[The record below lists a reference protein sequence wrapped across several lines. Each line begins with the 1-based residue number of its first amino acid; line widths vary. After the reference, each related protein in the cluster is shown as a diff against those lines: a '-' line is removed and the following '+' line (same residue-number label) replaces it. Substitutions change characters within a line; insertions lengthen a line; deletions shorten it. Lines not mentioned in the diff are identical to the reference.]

1 MEQVLEKL
9 DMAMKVLTLDLV
21 KYKEDSPMYQKA
33 LVTLA
38 KVYQAFNSAY
48 DLAATDNINV
58 QYYIKYADIEG
69 IKTLLTNAGYLEE
82 SKKLEDVNNYN
93 YSDLLFINFA
103 IRSFE

>member
-9 DMAMKVLTLDLV
+9 DMSMKELTLDLV
-21 KYKEDSPMYQKA
+21 KYKEDSPMHQKA

-48 DLAATDNINV
+48 DFLAATDNKNV
-58 QYYIKYADIEG
+58 PYYIKYADIEG

-82 SKKLEDVNNYN
+82 SKKTG
-93 YSDLLFINFA
+93 
-103 IRSFE
+103 RR

>member
-9 DMAMKVLTLDLV
+9 DMSMKELTLDLV

-48 DLAATDNINV
+48 DLTDNKNV
-58 QYYIKYADIEG
+58 PYYIKYADIEG

-82 SKKLEDVNNYN
+82 SKKTG
-93 YSDLLFINFA
+93 
-103 IRSFE
+103 RR

>member
-9 DMAMKVLTLDLV
+9 DMAMKILTLDLV

-38 KVYQAFNSAY
+38 KVYLAFNSAY
-48 DLAATDNINV
+48 DFAATDKNV
-58 QYYIKYADIEG
+58 PYYIKYADIER

-82 SKKLEDVNNYN
+82 SKKTG
-93 YSDLLFINFA
+93 
-103 IRSFE
+103 RR

>member
-9 DMAMKVLTLDLV
+9 DKAMKELTLVLV

-38 KVYQAFNSAY
+38 NVYQAFNSAY

-58 QYYIKYADIEG
+58 PYYIKYADIER

-82 SKKLEDVNNYN
+82 SKK
-93 YSDLLFINFA
+93 A
-103 IRSFE
+103 GRR